1 MEDLEN
7 GLDIQNV
14 LNRVV
19 VEFKLAQENVT
30 IRLH

>member
-19 VEFKLAQENVT
+19 VEFKLAQENVA

>member
-1 MEDLEN
+1 MEDLGN